1 MLYMILAEDRPDA
14 LPARVANRPEHLAH
28 LESLGA
34 TLQAAGA
41 MLGPDGNP
49 MGSLVV
55 IEAAD
60 QAEAEAIAQA
70 DPFVKH
76 GVFGSITVR
85 PWRVAMG
92 SVGSK

>member
-1 MLYMILAEDRPDA
+1 MLYMILAEDRPDV
-14 LPARVANRPEHLAH
+14 LQTRIANRPEHLAH

-41 MLGPDGNP
+41 LLGVDGNP

-55 IEAAD
+55 IEAPD
-60 QAEAEAIAQA
+60 QAAAEAIAHA

-76 GVFGSITVR
+76 GVFGNVTVR